1 MIDIDNVRFTYDGVH
16 FALDGV
22 SAHVETGEFLCI
34 LGGNGSGKS
43 TLAKHLNA
51 LLVPDEGR
59 VVVDGMDTADAECT
73 YAVRKTCGMVFQNPD
88 DQLVASLVEDDVAF
102 GPENLGIPTPK
113 LRERVTQALEDVG
126 LSGFERHETHA
137 LSGGQK
143 QRVAIAGVLAMN
155 PSVLVLDEASAML
168 DPRGR
173 AGLMRVCHELH
184 ERGMTIVMI
193 THFMEEAAQADRV
206 IVMERGH
213 VALEGTPDE
222 VLLRA
227 DALDHL
233 NLDVPF
239 AARLSLDARRAGVNV
254 APTVNANELAQRVL
268 ALAGAGAQVTA
279 AANGASA
286 PAAQPVAAAED
297 SQEGA
302 GSSQAESASGNGGNA
317 FPTQEAAARTPA
329 SFSASAGIDA
339 TGSQT
344 GSENDNGGLFPTCS
358 DVAGKLVSVAA
369 SGDAGA
375 VSAGTG
381 TPLIEFCDVSFTYD
395 AAEAKRQR
403 KRGGQQA
410 KRQAKWGNAP
420 DSLWAIRNVSFAVHQ
435 GEFLGIAGHTGSGK
449 STIIQHMNGILKP
462 TSGQVLVMGADISD
476 KRCEASLRGSIGVV
490 FQYPEH
496 QLFAETVY
504 KDVAFGP
511 RNLGLKDNEVDARVR
526 ESLERVGLAFDEV
539 AEKSPFELS
548 GGQQRRVAFAGVLA
562 MNPRV
567 LVLDEPAAGLDPAS
581 RTSFLGMISRLH
593 QQGLTVV
600 MVSHSMDD
608 LARMCDRVAI
618 MNEGQLLGIGAPDQ
632 LFLRAAE
639 LKRVGLGTT
648 EAQAFASALAAGG
661 MAVEAGKLYN
671 EQDLVDLVARAC
683 GSEEAG
689 ANGCAGVAAGSAA
702 DDAASAAAGSATG
715 TASAA
720 PEASSPAASGNPAAN
735 KSTPAASDNAERAA
749 ADAGSCESTGE

>member
-102 GPENLGIPTPK
+102 GPENLGIPTPE

-206 IVMERGH
+206 IVMERGR

-222 VLLRA
+222 VLLQA

-239 AARLSLDARRAGVNV
+239 AARLSLDARRAGANV
-254 APTVNANELAQRVL
+254 APTVNADELAQRVL

-648 EAQAFASALAAGG
+648 EAQAFASELAAGG

-689 ANGCAGVAAGSAA
+689 ANGCAGVAAGSA
-702 DDAASAAAGSATG
+702 TG

-720 PEASSPAASGNPAAN
+720 PEASSPAASGN
-735 KSTPAASDNAERAA
+735 AERAA

>member
-102 GPENLGIPTPK
+102 GPENLGIPTPE

-126 LSGFERHETHA
+126 LSSFERHETHA

-268 ALAGAGAQVTA
+268 ALAGAGAQGTA

-302 GSSQAESASGNGGNA
+302 GSSQAEGASGGSNA

-344 GSENDNGGLFPTCS
+344 GSENHNGDLFPTCS
-358 DVAGKLVSVAA
+358 EMAGKLVSVAA

-375 VSAGTG
+375 VSTGTG

-689 ANGCAGVAAGSAA
+689 ANGCAGVAAGGAA

-720 PEASSPAASGNPAAN
+720 PEASSPAASGN
-735 KSTPAASDNAERAA
+735 AERAA

>member
-1 MIDIDNVRFTYDGVH
+1 
-16 FALDGV
+16 
-22 SAHVETGEFLCI
+22 
-34 LGGNGSGKS
+34 
-43 TLAKHLNA
+43 
-51 LLVPDEGR
+51 
-59 VVVDGMDTADAECT
+59 
-73 YAVRKTCGMVFQNPD
+73 
-88 DQLVASLVEDDVAF
+88 
-102 GPENLGIPTPK
+102 
-113 LRERVTQALEDVG
+113 
-126 LSGFERHETHA
+126 
-137 LSGGQK
+137 
-143 QRVAIAGVLAMN
+143 
-155 PSVLVLDEASAML
+155 ML

-206 IVMERGH
+206 IVMERGR

-222 VLLRA
+222 VLLQA

-254 APTVNANELAQRVL
+254 APTVNADELAQRVL

-302 GSSQAESASGNGGNA
+302 GSSQAESASGNGSNA

-648 EAQAFASALAAGG
+648 EAQAFASELAAGG

-689 ANGCAGVAAGSAA
+689 ANGCAGVAAGSA
-702 DDAASAAAGSATG
+702 TG

-720 PEASSPAASGNPAAN
+720 PKVSSPAASGNPAAN
-735 KSTPAASDNAERAA
+735 KSIPAASDNAERAA

>member
-102 GPENLGIPTPK
+102 GPENLGIPTPE

-206 IVMERGH
+206 IVMERGR

-222 VLLRA
+222 VLLQA

-254 APTVNANELAQRVL
+254 APTVNADELAQRVL
-268 ALAGAGAQVTA
+268 ALAGAGAQSPA
-279 AANGASA
+279 AGGAYA

-302 GSSQAESASGNGGNA
+302 GSSQAESASGNGSNA

-344 GSENDNGGLFPTCS
+344 GSENDNGDLFPTCS
-358 DVAGKLVSVAA
+358 EMAGKLVSVAA

-648 EAQAFASALAAGG
+648 EAQAFASELAAGG

-689 ANGCAGVAAGSAA
+689 ANGCAGVAAGSA
-702 DDAASAAAGSATG
+702 TG

-720 PEASSPAASGNPAAN
+720 PEASSPAALGNPAAN
-735 KSTPAASDNAERAA
+735 KSTPAASGNAERAA

>member
-102 GPENLGIPTPK
+102 GPENLGIPTPE

-239 AARLSLDARRAGVNV
+239 AARLSLDARRAGANV
-254 APTVNANELAQRVL
+254 APTVNADELAQRVL
-268 ALAGAGAQVTA
+268 ALAGAGVQVTA

-286 PAAQPVAAAED
+286 PATQPVAAGED

-302 GSSQAESASGNGGNA
+302 ESSQAEGASGNGSNA
-317 FPTQEAAARTPA
+317 LPTQEAAARTPA
-329 SFSASAGIDA
+329 SFSASADIDA

-369 SGDAGA
+369 SGNAGA

-403 KRGGQQA
+403 KRGGRQA

-648 EAQAFASALAAGG
+648 EAQAFASELAAGG

-689 ANGCAGVAAGSAA
+689 ANGCAGVAAGSA
-702 DDAASAAAGSATG
+702 TG

-720 PEASSPAASGNPAAN
+720 PEASSPAASGN
-735 KSTPAASDNAERAA
+735 AERAA

>member
-102 GPENLGIPTPK
+102 GPENLGIPTPE

-206 IVMERGH
+206 IVMERGR

-222 VLLRA
+222 VLLQA
-227 DALDHL
+227 DALDRL

-254 APTVNANELAQRVL
+254 APTVNADELAQRVL

-302 GSSQAESASGNGGNA
+302 GSSQAESASGNGSNA
-317 FPTQEAAARTPA
+317 FPTQEAAASMPA

-511 RNLGLKDNEVDARVR
+511 RNLGLKDNEVDARVL

-548 GGQQRRVAFAGVLA
+548 GGQQRRVAFAGILA

-648 EAQAFASALAAGG
+648 EAQAFASELAAGG

-689 ANGCAGVAAGSAA
+689 ANGCAGVAAGSA
-702 DDAASAAAGSATG
+702 TG

-735 KSTPAASDNAERAA
+735 KSIPAASDNAERAA

>member
-102 GPENLGIPTPK
+102 GPENLGIPTPE

-206 IVMERGH
+206 IVMERGR

-222 VLLRA
+222 VLLQA

-239 AARLSLDARRAGVNV
+239 VARLSLDARHAGVNV
-254 APTVNANELAQRVL
+254 APTVNADELAQRVL
-268 ALAGAGAQVTA
+268 ALSGAGAQVTA

-302 GSSQAESASGNGGNA
+302 GSSQAESASGNGSNA

-381 TPLIEFCDVSFTYD
+381 TPLIEFSDVSFTYD

-581 RTSFLGMISRLH
+581 RTSFLDMISRLH

-648 EAQAFASALAAGG
+648 EAQAFASELAAGG

-689 ANGCAGVAAGSAA
+689 VNGCAGV
-702 DDAASAAAGSATG
+702 AAGSATG

-720 PEASSPAASGNPAAN
+720 PKVSSPAASGNPAAN
-735 KSTPAASDNAERAA
+735 KSIPAASDNAERAA

>member
-1 MIDIDNVRFTYDGVH
+1 
-16 FALDGV
+16 
-22 SAHVETGEFLCI
+22 
-34 LGGNGSGKS
+34 
-43 TLAKHLNA
+43 
-51 LLVPDEGR
+51 
-59 VVVDGMDTADAECT
+59 
-73 YAVRKTCGMVFQNPD
+73 
-88 DQLVASLVEDDVAF
+88 
-102 GPENLGIPTPK
+102 
-113 LRERVTQALEDVG
+113 
-126 LSGFERHETHA
+126 
-137 LSGGQK
+137 
-143 QRVAIAGVLAMN
+143 
-155 PSVLVLDEASAML
+155 ML

-222 VLLRA
+222 VLLQA

-239 AARLSLDARRAGVNV
+239 AARLSLDARRAGANV
-254 APTVNANELAQRVL
+254 APTVNADELAQRVL

-302 GSSQAESASGNGGNA
+302 GSSQAESASGNGSNA

-375 VSAGTG
+375 VSSGTG

-435 GEFLGIAGHTGSGK
+435 REFLGIAGHTGSGK

-648 EAQAFASALAAGG
+648 EAQAFASELAAGG

-689 ANGCAGVAAGSAA
+689 ANGCAGVAAGSA
-702 DDAASAAAGSATG
+702 TG

-720 PEASSPAASGNPAAN
+720 PKASSPAASGNPAAN
-735 KSTPAASDNAERAA
+735 KSIPAASDNAERAA

>member
-51 LLVPDEGR
+51 LLVPDKGR
-59 VVVDGMDTADAECT
+59 VMVDGMDTADAECT

-102 GPENLGIPTPK
+102 GPENLGIPTPE

-206 IVMERGH
+206 IVMERGR

-222 VLLRA
+222 VLLQA

-254 APTVNANELAQRVL
+254 TPTVNADELAQRVL
-268 ALAGAGAQVTA
+268 ALASAGAQVTA
-279 AANGASA
+279 AANDASA

-302 GSSQAESASGNGGNA
+302 GSSQAEGASGNGSNA
-317 FPTQEAAARTPA
+317 LPTQEATARTIA

-339 TGSQT
+339 TGAQT
-344 GSENDNGGLFPTCS
+344 GSENDNGDFFPTCS

-420 DSLWAIRNVSFAVHQ
+420 DNLWAIRNVSFAVHQ

-600 MVSHSMDD
+600 MVSHCMDD

-661 MAVEAGKLYN
+661 MAVEADKLYD

-689 ANGCAGVAAGSAA
+689 ANGCAGVAA

-735 KSTPAASDNAERAA
+735 KSTPAA

>member
-102 GPENLGIPTPK
+102 GPENLGIPTPE

-206 IVMERGH
+206 IVMERGR

-222 VLLRA
+222 VLLQA

-239 AARLSLDARRAGVNV
+239 AARLSLDARRAGANV
-254 APTVNANELAQRVL
+254 APTVNADELAQRVL

-302 GSSQAESASGNGGNA
+302 GSSQAEGASGNSSNA
-317 FPTQEAAARTPA
+317 LPTQEATARTPA

-339 TGSQT
+339 TGAQT
-344 GSENDNGGLFPTCS
+344 GSENDNGDFFPTCS

-600 MVSHSMDD
+600 MVSHCMDD
-608 LARMCDRVAI
+608 LALMCDRVAI

-661 MAVEAGKLYN
+661 MAVEADKLYN

-683 GSEEAG
+683 GSEETG
-689 ANGCAGVAAGSAA
+689 ANGCAGVAA

-720 PEASSPAASGNPAAN
+720 PEASSPAASGN
-735 KSTPAASDNAERAA
+735 AECAA

>member
-102 GPENLGIPTPK
+102 GPENLGIPTPE

-239 AARLSLDARRAGVNV
+239 AARLSLDVRRAGANV
-254 APTVNANELAQRVL
+254 APTVNADELAQRVL
-268 ALAGAGAQVTA
+268 ALAGAGAQGTA

-302 GSSQAESASGNGGNA
+302 GSSQAEGASGGSNA

-344 GSENDNGGLFPTCS
+344 GSENHNGDLFPTCS
-358 DVAGKLVSVAA
+358 EMAGKLVSVAA

-375 VSAGTG
+375 VSTGTG

-435 GEFLGIAGHTGSGK
+435 GEFFGIAGHTGSGK

-648 EAQAFASALAAGG
+648 EAQAFASELAAGG

-689 ANGCAGVAAGSAA
+689 ANGCAGV
-702 DDAASAAAGSATG
+702 AAGSATG